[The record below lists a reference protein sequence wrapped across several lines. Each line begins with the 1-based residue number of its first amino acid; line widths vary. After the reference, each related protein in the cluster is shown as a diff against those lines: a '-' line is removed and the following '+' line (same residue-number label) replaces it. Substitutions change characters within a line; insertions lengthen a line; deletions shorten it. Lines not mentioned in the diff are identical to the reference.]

1 MAIMAAMALMT
12 VQGSGREAPS
22 LAEAAAQLGVSTQD
36 LDEKFGVVPVDPSRG
51 LYSVQVREGSVP
63 APDAGQP
70 YRGPFSNPR
79 IAPFGPV
86 EPEPEKPKS

>member
-1 MAIMAAMALMT
+1 MAAMALMT
-12 VQGSGREAPS
+12 VQGSGQQAPS

-63 APDAGQP
+63 ATSDAGQP

-79 IAPFGPV
+79 IAPFGPI
-86 EPEPEKPKS
+86 EPAPEKPKS